1 MKNIEQS
8 VKLVDGEFTPV
19 QAIDIITSLIK
30 QKVNFHKVE
39 GLQNWMGDHYSDS
52 KPINNRIQELQNAE
66 KTAKEFIMNMKKNG
80 KKIKITANLSI
91 SAVDVK

>member
-19 QAIDIITSLIK
+19 QAVDIITSLIK

-39 GLQNWMGDHYSDS
+39 GLQNWMGDHDSDS

-80 KKIKITANLSI
+80 KKIKITGHLSI
-91 SAVDVK
+91 SPVDD